1 MVMNRQA
8 LINTTLEKIKQLPDN
23 KIMEINE
30 FVDFLLSRIEDKIL
44 VEGIQNLVSNS
55 KSFDYLNEEENLYS
69 VNDLKEKYK

>member
-1 MVMNRQA
+1 MNRQA